1 MNAAVAEQSAPP
13 AQAAAAAPSLL
24 DEIVTQSRVARSEN
38 EHARARDLIGELV
51 REVMK
56 GTVVLSDNLSITL
69 DARVAE
75 LDRLIS
81 DQLSEVM
88 HHAAFQ
94 KLESTW
100 TGLHYLCKHTSTGA
114 GMKIKV
120 FNATKKELVK
130 DFNTAVD
137 FDQSALFKKVYEE
150 EFGTWWRPVRNSD
163 RRLHVHA
170 QR

>member
-75 LDRLIS
+75 LMRG
-81 DQLSEVM
+81 
-88 HHAAFQ
+88 
-94 KLESTW
+94 W
-100 TGLHYLCKHTSTGA
+100 
-114 GMKIKV
+114 
-120 FNATKKELVK
+120 EL
-130 DFNTAVD
+130 
-137 FDQSALFKKVYEE
+137 
-150 EFGTWWRPVRNSD
+150 
-163 RRLHVHA
+163 
-170 QR
+170 